1 MSNSLQGYVLDA
13 SAVLALLN
21 QETGADKVEQAL
33 LLPATCMNS
42 VQFAEITAKLI
53 MTGIPSA
60 KVQEIMTELAIPII
74 ALNEKIAFESALLM
88 PLAKPFGLS
97 LGDRI
102 CLATSLTI
110 GVPALTADKIWL
122 QLKML
127 VNVELI
133 R

>member
-1 MSNSLQGYVLDA
+1 
-13 SAVLALLN
+13 
-21 QETGADKVEQAL
+21 
-33 LLPATCMNS
+33 
-42 VQFAEITAKLI
+42 
-53 MTGIPSA
+53 
-60 KVQEIMTELAIPII
+60 MTELAIPII